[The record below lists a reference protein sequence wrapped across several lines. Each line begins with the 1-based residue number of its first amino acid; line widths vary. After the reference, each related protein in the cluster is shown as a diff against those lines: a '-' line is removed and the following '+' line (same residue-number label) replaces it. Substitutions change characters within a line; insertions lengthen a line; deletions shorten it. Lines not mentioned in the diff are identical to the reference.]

1 MSKFKNGAMV
11 VAGQELKVNPE
22 FKKLIPPLTSEEYE
36 QLEQNCIA
44 EGIRDALCVW
54 QSYIIDGHNRYEIA
68 TRWNLDYEIESK
80 SFKDENAVKIWMLD
94 NQFGKRNLTDAQRY
108 LNRNEKRELLK
119 QKGKNTQG
127 TRTDLLSKMDKKLPE
142 HNTRKQIAE
151 ELGWSETK
159 VARADVVFKKA
170 TPEVIEKVNK
180 SEVSINQAYQE
191 IKKEEKQI
199 ELKNKKEEYKKNSLK
214 EVELKP
220 EIYLKDAV
228 TYLNTFDDN
237 SIDLIITDPPYAT
250 DIDDIKSFTNDWLN
264 VALKKVKQNGRLYIC
279 SGAYPNELKAF
290 LDVLMNQT
298 KFILDNPLIWTYRN
312 TLGVTPKMKYNLN
325 YQVIWHL
332 YSNESKELD
341 TSITNEMFSV
351 QDINAPDGRIG
362 NRLHT
367 WQKPDELANRL
378 IRHGSVDGDLVVDCF
393 ACTGTF
399 LIAASKFNRIA
410 KGCDISQENINIAKE
425 RGCTIVGI

>member
-1 MSKFKNGAMV
+1 MIKIN
-11 VAGQELKVNPE
+11 ED
-22 FKKLIPPLTSEEYE
+22 FKKLIPALTQEEYK
-36 QLEQNCIA
+36 QLEDNILK
-44 EGIRDALCVW
+44 EGIREKIITWDG
-54 QSYIIDGHNRYEIA
+54 YIIDGHNRYEIA

-298 KFILDNPLIWTYRN
+298 KFIVDNPLIWTYRN
-312 TLGVTPKMKYNLN
+312 TSGVTPKMKYNLN

>member
-1 MSKFKNGAMV
+1 MLKINEDFKR
-11 VAGQELKVNPE
+11 
-22 FKKLIPPLTSEEYE
+22 LIPPLTQEEYK
-36 QLEQNCIA
+36 QLEDNILK
-44 EGIRDALCVW
+44 EGIREKIITWDG
-54 QSYIIDGHNRYEIA
+54 YIIDGHNRYNIA
-68 TRWNLDYEIESK
+68 MQWQLDYETESMY
-80 SFKDENAVKIWMLD
+80 FEDESDVKIWMIN
-94 NQFGKRNLTDAQRY
+94 NQFGRRNLIPYQRSV
-108 LNRNEKRELLK
+108 LALELKKEIAAKAKMNQIRKPNFVLQNSAEQNSIDTRKELANVAGVSHDTISRVETIQAKASEEVK
-119 QKGKNTQG
+119 QK
-127 TRTDLLSKMDKKLPE
+127 LS
-142 HNTRKQIAE
+142 T
-151 ELGWSETK
+151 G
-159 VARADVVFKKA
+159 
-170 TPEVIEKVNK
+170 
-180 SEVSINQAYQE
+180 EVSINQAYQE

-298 KFILDNPLIWTYRN
+298 KFIVDNPLIWTYRN